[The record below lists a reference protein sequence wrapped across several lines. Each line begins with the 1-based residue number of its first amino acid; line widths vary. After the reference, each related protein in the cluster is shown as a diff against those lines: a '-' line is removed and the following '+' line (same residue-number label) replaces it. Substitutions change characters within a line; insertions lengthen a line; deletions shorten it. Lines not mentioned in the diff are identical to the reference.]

1 MTNEALT
8 SSFSRARRL
17 RVSTAL
23 PSTVAT
29 TARGCTNSGILRDSS
44 AIPPGWRRGRGS
56 RTFQG
61 PRGPFPVRRRPL
73 QAARGAAGA
82 GPGGSQR
89 ERGERRSFPQGIPGS
104 IPTPARSCGAE
115 ALHGSPEGCWCL
127 FVQPQPGI
135 REGAAAEASLIPVSC
150 AWSPGRGSRTQLRI

>member
-29 TARGCTNSGILRDSS
+29 TARGYTNSGILRDSS

-56 RTFQG
+56 RTFHG
-61 PRGPFPVRRRPL
+61 PRAPFPVRRRPL

-89 ERGERRSFPQGIPGS
+89 EEAKGAAFPRASRDPSQ
-104 IPTPARSCGAE
+104 
-115 ALHGSPEGCWCL
+115 H
-127 FVQPQPGI
+127 QPGAAVLKHCTEVL
-135 REGAAAEASLIPVSC
+135 RVAGACLSSR
-150 AWSPGRGSRTQLRI
+150 SRGFGRGQLQKPA